1 MLTKYSN
8 QINNI
13 NIYYVLHL
21 RYMLTFNNLIYRL
34 INHSNKNVKL
44 LTNEFIHI
52 KDNKQLTLYNILTT
66 KYKINPSSAKK
77 INEFILPM
85 LNLNP
90 YERPTADECLHS
102 KWLL

>member
-44 LTNEFIHI
+44 LTNEFIN
-52 KDNKQLTLYNILTT
+52 NK
-66 KYKINPSSAKK
+66 
-77 INEFILPM
+77 EFNLDIID
-85 LNLNP
+85 LNP
-90 YERPTADECLHS
+90 DTS
-102 KWLL
+102 LLSIICHCFIYKYT